1 MFEGKIVPAVVDS
14 AADGGPLSVPG
25 WAELVARLA
34 AANELRRAVSCEGRH
49 RAGNFECFGSRG
61 EGSLPTC
68 EPIVNP
74 DDLAYGKGA
83 GGNVLATANNRR
95 TGDREMQ

>member
-14 AADGGPLSVPG
+14 AADGGSLTIPG
-25 WAELVARLA
+25 WADLVARLA
-34 AANELRRAVSCEGRH
+34 AANELRRAVSRQSLH
-49 RAGNFECFGSRG
+49 RTGNFECFGNREDG
-61 EGSLPTC
+61 VAGTR

-74 DDLAYGKGA
+74 DDLAHGKGA
-83 GGNVLATANNRR
+83 GGIVPPTANNVR